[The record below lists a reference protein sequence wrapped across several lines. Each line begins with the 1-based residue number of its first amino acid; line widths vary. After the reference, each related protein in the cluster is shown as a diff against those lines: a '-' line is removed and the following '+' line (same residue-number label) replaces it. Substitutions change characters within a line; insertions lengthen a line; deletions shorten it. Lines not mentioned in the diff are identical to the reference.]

1 MLVSTAMKW
10 QRYINIAL
18 KIVLVLLLLHVVF
31 YPELNQYQEKGMRYR
46 LIGYPLVAFIFYIY
60 HRLIKKSAEPYPFF
74 QDILISLVIVI
85 DMLGNALGFYGSI
98 GWWDDVMHLL
108 NCALLTP
115 MVHDFQTKNL
125 LKNRLSTAINTIG
138 LLAWLQVLWEIA
150 EYITFITTNSY
161 EIGTAYRDTIGDL
174 VFGQIGSMLAIVIVY
189 KHKSY
194 FPLKQPN
201 V

>member
-85 DMLGNALGFYGSI
+85 DMLGNALGFYSSI
-98 GWWDDVMHLL
+98 EWWDDVMHLL

-138 LLAWLQVLWEIA
+138 LLAWLQVLWETA
-150 EYITFITTNSY
+150 EYVSFITTNSK
-161 EIGTAYRDTIGDL
+161 ELSGAYRDTIGDL
-174 VFGQIGSMLAIVIVY
+174 AYGQLGILIALFAIWCTKRY
-189 KHKSY
+189 SRS
-194 FPLKQPN
+194 
-201 V
+201 